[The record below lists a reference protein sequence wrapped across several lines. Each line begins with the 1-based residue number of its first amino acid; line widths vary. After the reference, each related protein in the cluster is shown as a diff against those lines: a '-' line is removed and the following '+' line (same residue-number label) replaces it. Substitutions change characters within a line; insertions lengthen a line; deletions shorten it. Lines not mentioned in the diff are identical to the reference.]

1 MVLIVTSGRAA
12 FLLDVLND
20 LEGDGVPTVVTEG
33 SRDPAPITPGSIDL
47 VILDP
52 YEDEGDGISRVGAIR
67 SRYSVPV
74 LVISRRLSVEKR
86 VSLLD
91 GGADLILEVPYHRRE
106 LLACVHAVQRRRRFL
121 TD

>member
-20 LEGDGVPTVVTEG
+20 LKGDGVPTLVTEG
-33 SRDPAPITPGSIDL
+33 SSDPAAITPGSIHL

-67 SRYSVPV
+67 NRYSVPI
-74 LVISRRLSVEKR
+74 LVISRRRSVEQR

-91 GGADLILEVPYHRRE
+91 EGADQILEVPYHRQE

-121 TD
+121 MD

>member
-12 FLLDVLND
+12 FLLDVLHD
-20 LEGDGVPTVVTEG
+20 LKGDGVPTLVTEG
-33 SRDPAPITPGSIDL
+33 SPDPAATPGSIDL

-67 SRYSVPV
+67 NRYSVPI
-74 LVISRRLSVEKR
+74 LVISRRRSVEQR

-91 GGADLILEVPYHRRE
+91 EGADQILEVPYHRQE

-121 TD
+121 MD